1 VLHQSRPPNQLLVL
15 DDASTDD
22 TSDVVAC
29 MGAAAE
35 YHRFEFCSAQRTRN
49 AGLALAKSELILFLD
64 ADDYLAPDALAQLEQ
79 PFLRHPE
86 LKMAYGDLVPFGDT
100 EAIRRRGKGDLW
112 VADEFSRARLTFQ
125 NYIQTS
131 ALLRRAGFQGFDPR
145 INRGQEWDAWLGFL
159 DSEDDAVH
167 VPVPILHHRIHELS
181 LTRKT
186 SELVERLKV
195 LLKHDIFEFRLLE
208 CGDSDRTP
216 GHLNRRRMIIFCH
229 GSAATDAA
237 STIAMARKLGLCGT
251 LVFLATGEQ
260 RSATRPM
267 AVQGA
272 GSRLSIRYSE
282 ASGLEVALRQNIV
295 SLGDPFLEFVAFVS
309 APTQL
314 ARMKYLATDRGE
326 LMAFT
331 VTDKDEI
338 LAGRELE
345 QLSPLALSRSAA
357 RYLLYLPPTSD
368 TGAAAKARWTFGR
381 WFERNLKW
389 RWVATS
395 KVSSRA

>member
-1 VLHQSRPPNQLLVL
+1 
-15 DDASTDD
+15 
-22 TSDVVAC
+22 
-29 MGAAAE
+29 
-35 YHRFEFCSAQRTRN
+35 
-49 AGLALAKSELILFLD
+49 
-64 ADDYLAPDALAQLEQ
+64 
-79 PFLRHPE
+79 
-86 LKMAYGDLVPFGDT
+86 
-100 EAIRRRGKGDLW
+100 
-112 VADEFSRARLTFQ
+112 
-125 NYIQTS
+125 
-131 ALLRRAGFQGFDPR
+131 
-145 INRGQEWDAWLGFL
+145 
-159 DSEDDAVH
+159 
-167 VPVPILHHRIHELS
+167 
-181 LTRKT
+181 
-186 SELVERLKV
+186 
-195 LLKHDIFEFRLLE
+195 
-208 CGDSDRTP
+208 
-216 GHLNRRRMIIFCH
+216 
-229 GSAATDAA
+229 
-237 STIAMARKLGLCGT
+237 
-251 LVFLATGEQ
+251 
-260 RSATRPM
+260 M